1 MSVSDIHNTADEGAD
16 YLAVTGEEL
25 MFSRGETR
33 VCHTIVIVNDDI
45 CERDPSENFFSDL
58 AYVSGV
64 MPITIAPS
72 TAEIVI
78 DDSAEPECKSND
90 SNAYQ

>member
-1 MSVSDIHNTADEGAD
+1 MSVSDIHNTADAGTD

-25 MFSRGETR
+25 MFSRGETS

-45 CERDPSENFFSDL
+45 CERDPNENFFSDL
-58 AYVSGV
+58 VYVSGV

-72 TAEIVI
+72 TAQIVI

-90 SNAYQ
+90 YNAYQ